1 MTLVNKLIIK
11 ILNLKLA
18 ALLEYQN
25 IKIFLQNVT
34 FQISLKKLFV
44 VEKLKIL
51 FQWHML
57 LMILMEKK
65 LLERFTKK
73 NQKEFRI
80 EKVIERKVDKLYVK
94 WKEYNNSF
102 NNWIDEKEIIWINEY
117 FPEPK
122 YLGERVKFELDMS
135 NYATKRDLKNARGV
149 DTSVFAKRIDLANP
163 KSDLDKLDIDKV
175 KNVPGGLRSLKNKV
189 YQLDVVKLLPVP
201 VDLSKLNDIIK
212 NDVDKKDV
220 YNAKIKNTEHKI
232 PDITKLATNASL
244 NATTNE
250 VKVEIPNITNL
261 ATTAALTTVE
271 NKTPIVGN
279 FF

>member
-1 MTLVNKLIIK
+1 
-11 ILNLKLA
+11 
-18 ALLEYQN
+18 
-25 IKIFLQNVT
+25 
-34 FQISLKKLFV
+34 
-44 VEKLKIL
+44 
-51 FQWHML
+51 ML

-135 NYATKRDLKNARGV
+135 NYATKRDLKNATGV

-271 NKTPIVGN
+271 NKTPIVAN